1 MCGVMFSEI
10 MGGRRVQS
18 EICGIEDHPSP
29 NFGPRSGGA
38 VPDLVVLHYTGMD
51 TAEAAIARLADPAS
65 EVSAHYLVDL
75 DGRVVR
81 MVIEKMRA
89 WHAGSASWGGV
100 ADVNSR
106 SIGIEIVSPG
116 RELGYPPFP
125 EPQIAALE
133 ALLADIM
140 ARHAIAPER
149 VVGHACIAPG
159 RKADPGEKFDW
170 RRLARRGL
178 SVWLD
183 PEPPESGSPEAGL
196 AEAVRFQSAARQF
209 GYGAP
214 GSGEWC
220 EPTCAVW
227 RAFLMRFLPFGP
239 DAPPNRAGV
248 AHLERLAARWPC
260 AAVVPPALDPA
271 RSTP

>member
-1 MCGVMFSEI
+1 M
-10 MGGRRVQS
+10 R
-18 EICGIEDHPSP
+18 GIKDHSSP
-29 NFGPRSGGA
+29 NFGPRRGVTA
-38 VPDLVVLHYTGMD
+38 PDMVVLHYTGMD
-51 TAEAAIARLADPAS
+51 TAQAAIARLADPAS

-81 MVIEKMRA
+81 MVGEDMRA
-89 WHAGSASWGGV
+89 WHAGAGSWGGV

-106 SIGIEIVSPG
+106 SIGIEMANPG

-133 ALLADIM
+133 SLLADIL

-149 VVGHACIAPG
+149 VVGHACVAPG

-170 RRLARRGL
+170 RRLARRGV

-183 PEPPESGSPEAGL
+183 PEPVDSGVAGL
-196 AEAVRFQSAARQF
+196 GLVDAARFQSAARRF

-214 GSGEWC
+214 GSGAWC
-220 EPTCAVW
+220 EPTRAVW
-227 RAFLMRFLPFGP
+227 RAFLMRFLPFEA
-239 DAPPNRAGV
+239 DAPPHRAGV
-248 AHLERLAARWPC
+248 GHLERLAARWPC
-260 AAVVPPALDPA
+260 AAG
-271 RSTP
+271 T

>member
-1 MCGVMFSEI
+1 M
-10 MGGRRVQS
+10 R
-18 EICGIEDHPSP
+18 GIENHSSP
-29 NFGPRSGGA
+29 NFGPRRGVEA
-38 VPDLVVLHYTGMD
+38 PDMVVLHYTGMD

-81 MVIEKMRA
+81 MVGEEMRA

-106 SIGIEIVSPG
+106 SIGIEIVNPG

-133 ALLADIM
+133 ALLADIL

-149 VVGHACIAPG
+149 VVGHACVAPG
-159 RKADPGEKFDW
+159 RKDDPGEKFDW
-170 RRLARRGL
+170 RRLARRGV

-183 PEPPESGSPEAGL
+183 PEPTEL
-196 AEAVRFQSAARQF
+196 RVAEAARFQSAARRF
-209 GYGAP
+209 GYGVP

-220 EPTCAVW
+220 EPTRAVW
-227 RAFLMRFLPFGP
+227 RAFLMRFLPFEA
-239 DAPPNRAGV
+239 DAPPYGAGV
-248 AHLERLAARWPC
+248 GHLERLAARWPC
-260 AAVVPPALDPA
+260 AAGVWPGLDPVHP
-271 RSTP
+271 SP

>member
-1 MCGVMFSEI
+1 MCGVMFYEI
-10 MGGRRVQS
+10 MGGRRGQS
-18 EICGIEDHPSP
+18 EMRGIEDHSSP
-29 NFGPRSGGA
+29 NFGPRRGGA

-81 MVIEKMRA
+81 MVAEEMRA
-89 WHAGSASWGGV
+89 WHAGTASWGGV
-100 ADVNSR
+100 TDVNSR
-106 SIGIEIVSPG
+106 SIGIEIVNPG

-133 ALLADIM
+133 ALLADIL
-140 ARHAIAPER
+140 ARHAITSER
-149 VVGHACIAPG
+149 VVGHACVASG
-159 RKADPGEKFDW
+159 RKCDPGEKFDW

-183 PEPPESGSPEAGL
+183 PEPAEAGL
-196 AEAVRFQSAARQF
+196 AEAARFQSAARRF

-220 EPTCAVW
+220 EPTRAVW
-227 RAFLMRFLPFGP
+227 RAFLMRFLPFDA
-239 DAPPNRAGV
+239 DAPPHRAGV
-248 AHLERLAARWPC
+248 ALLERLATRWPV
-260 AAVVPPALDPA
+260 APGP
-271 RSTP
+271 